1 MKLIETQKLTKKF
14 GTFTAVQ
21 DLAIKVYSGELT
33 AYLGSNGAGKSTT
46 IAMLIDNLKPTSG
59 KIIRRD
65 NLKIGVVF
73 QNSILDHELTV
84 KQNLQIRAALE
95 KQVTLKRVNEIMQKT
110 GIDQFANRKYGELS
124 GGMKRKVDIARA
136 LLNQPD
142 VLFLDEPTT
151 GLDVTARKEIWQLI
165 NELKEKQKLAVFLT
179 THYLEE
185 AENADNVY
193 ILNHGRIVEHGSAA
207 ELKQKYSQINLRVKF
222 KNKIAQSL
230 FSKLVLKH
238 DFYEYQCSDAQEA
251 IQFLNQYKD
260 QIDYFEYLPVEMT
273 DVFMKL
279 IKEEA

>member
-1 MKLIETQKLTKKF
+1 M
-14 GTFTAVQ
+14 
-21 DLAIKVYSGELT
+21 
-33 AYLGSNGAGKSTT
+33 
-46 IAMLIDNLKPTSG
+46 
-59 KIIRRD
+59 
-65 NLKIGVVF
+65 
-73 QNSILDHELTV
+73 
-84 KQNLQIRAALE
+84 
-95 KQVTLKRVNEIMQKT
+95 
-110 GIDQFANRKYGELS
+110 
-124 GGMKRKVDIARA
+124 
-136 LLNQPD
+136 
-142 VLFLDEPTT
+142 
-151 GLDVTARKEIWQLI
+151 I

-238 DFYEYQCSDAQEA
+238 DFYEYQRSDAQEA